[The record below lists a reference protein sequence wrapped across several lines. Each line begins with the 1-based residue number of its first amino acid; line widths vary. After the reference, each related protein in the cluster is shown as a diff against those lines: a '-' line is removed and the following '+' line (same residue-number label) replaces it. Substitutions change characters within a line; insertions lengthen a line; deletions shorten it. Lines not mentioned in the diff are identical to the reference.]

1 MKKGVDGS
9 DLETVVRNY
18 EDGIV
23 SLSDFIESLEIFDK
37 KIHEFGI
44 VEDVDIEDIAE
55 MEEMFG
61 AKNEI

>member
-18 EDGIV
+18 EDGII
-23 SLSDFIESLEIFDK
+23 SLSDFIESLEMFDK
-37 KIHEFGI
+37 KIHDFGV

-61 AKNEI
+61 VEE